1 MLAAMNRLALFRH
14 YLDRYAAKDL
24 AAIGTMFDEHVHLRD
39 WNISVHGPAAA
50 LAETQ
55 RNFESARS
63 IVIEVLHVHESDSA
77 VAGELRVVVDGSTVL
92 HVTDVVVFTPAG
104 KIAAIR
110 AYLGR
115 AD

>member
-1 MLAAMNRLALFRH
+1 MDRLALFRR
-14 YLDRYAAKDL
+14 YLDRYAARDL
-24 AAIGTMFDEHVHLRD
+24 AAVGAMFDDAIHLRD
-39 WNISVHGPAAA
+39 WNVSVHGKAAA

-55 RNFESARS
+55 RNFASASS
-63 IVIEVLHVHESDSA
+63 IEIEVLQACQNERS

-92 HVTDVVVFTPAG
+92 HVVDVVEFTAAG
-104 KIAAIR
+104 RIGAIR